1 MLDEENCTFSVYQ
14 RCVNRRIGISIDIEG
29 STKHSYLSKMSL
41 HDERPCF
48 VFHDIKIGLAFQCH
62 NSPLTCKTYRISWFG
77 AGIQMNSSSIR
88 QDYGIFTPRGI
99 TNSLDLTGFFFGTF
113 FLMLCC
119 NSWLIRQYS
128 FLIFYLNTI
137 YYHIHFFFIHIN
149 NATVR

>member
-1 MLDEENCTFSVYQ
+1 
-14 RCVNRRIGISIDIEG
+14 
-29 STKHSYLSKMSL
+29 
-41 HDERPCF
+41 
-48 VFHDIKIGLAFQCH
+48 
-62 NSPLTCKTYRISWFG
+62 
-77 AGIQMNSSSIR
+77 MNSSSIR
-88 QDYGIFTPRGI
+88 QDYGIFTPTRYNQLIGF
-99 TNSLDLTGFFFGTF
+99 NRFFFGTF